1 MPKNLFI
8 TIGDVCISIEGDP
21 PNPSREIPRAY
32 QPFIA
37 TGSPEIRLRMHLG
50 TPETSG
56 EKKLFD
62 SSPIWTLHR
71 QGKGFVIKIYENI
84 EGGEQILFIP
94 PDFRKADFYLTGP
107 GGSFKD
113 LFYGPTLELL
123 MVNYLAQDAGVIVHA
138 CGINRHGRG
147 ILFVG
152 ESGAGKS
159 TLAKL
164 WDQEKGIDILSDD
177 RIIVRKKAGQFW
189 MYGTPWHGEAK
200 FVSDKGVRL
209 EKIFFLQHDQ
219 KNSIKD
225 VHGTSPILQFL
236 KASFPP
242 FWDAKG
248 VEFTLEFLNDLV
260 VSLPCRELSFT
271 PDRSVIDY
279 IKAQGTRHKA

>member
-21 PNPSREIPRAY
+21 QNPNQEIPPAC

-50 TPETSG
+50 TTETSD

-62 SSPIWTLHR
+62 NSPIWTLHR

-84 EGGEQILFIP
+84 EGAKQILLVF
-94 PDFRKADFYLTGP
+94 PDFRKADLYLTGP
-107 GGSFKD
+107 GGSFND

-123 MVNYLAQDAGVIVHA
+123 MVNYLAQDSGVIVHA
-138 CGINRHGRG
+138 CGINRDNRDGRG

-200 FVSDKGVRL
+200 FVSAKGVRL
-209 EKIFFLQHDQ
+209 EKIFFLQQDH
-219 KNSIKD
+219 KNSIKA
-225 VHGTSPILQFL
+225 VQGTYPILQFL

-248 VEFTLEFLNDLV
+248 VEFALEFFNDLA
-260 VSLPCRELSFT
+260 VSVPCRELSFK
-271 PDRSVIDY
+271 PDNSIIDY
-279 IKAQGTRHKA
+279 IKAHGER

>member
-1 MPKNLFI
+1 
-8 TIGDVCISIEGDP
+8 
-21 PNPSREIPRAY
+21 
-32 QPFIA
+32 
-37 TGSPEIRLRMHLG
+37 
-50 TPETSG
+50 
-56 EKKLFD
+56 
-62 SSPIWTLHR
+62 
-71 QGKGFVIKIYENI
+71 VIKIYENI
-84 EGGEQILFIP
+84 EGGKQILLVF

-260 VSLPCRELSFT
+260 VSVPCRELSFT

-279 IKAQGTRHKA
+279 IKAQGTGHKA